1 MFADERLLAGP
12 SGPERSVEGA
22 MLDFAPSQRLSSPTR
37 LMPPN
42 SRRRSLLAALSATV
56 GSTLALPS
64 GSARAQLKLDV
75 PFAPTNFTLI
85 DTMLR
90 VANVVPGDFVID
102 LGSGDG
108 RINIAAAREW
118 GAPGIGYEIDP
129 ALVRESIELAR
140 VAGVSGPVQF
150 TEQNLFDADLSRAT
164 VVTLY
169 LGVKVNLRVRPKL
182 LSELRPGT
190 RIVSHDFDLGDW
202 KPDLHIRLRDYGS
215 QVFFWWVP
223 ARIAG
228 IWTARL
234 DLPGIGPRDHEI
246 VLRQRFQ
253 DIDAEV
259 KADGAKVGLR
269 DIRLAGDRLTF
280 IMMEEVNR
288 QFTFRRFFG
297 RVVRGPGSTG
307 NTIEGYFRTETEGRR
322 SESPFRRT
330 RATVVEPGPEGAW
343 TYVRGS

>member
-1 MFADERLLAGP
+1 
-12 SGPERSVEGA
+12 
-22 MLDFAPSQRLSSPTR
+22 
-37 LMPPN
+37 MPLNP
-42 SRRRSLLAALSATV
+42 RRRSLLAALSAAAGGTAV
-56 GSTLALPS
+56 LAP
-64 GSARAQLKLDV
+64 GAVHAQVKLDV

-90 VANVVPGDFVID
+90 IANVTPKDFVID

-108 RINIAAAREW
+108 RINIAAARDW
-118 GAPGIGYEIDP
+118 GAPGLGYEIDP
-129 ALVRESIELAR
+129 ALVRESIELAK
-140 VAGVSGPVQF
+140 VAGVSDRVRF
-150 TEQNLFDADLSRAT
+150 SERNLFDADLSRAT

-190 RIVSHDFDLGDW
+190 RIVSHDFDLGEW

-228 IWTARL
+228 TWTARL
-234 DLPGIGPRDHEI
+234 DLPGIGPREHTF

-253 DIDAEV
+253 DLDAE
-259 KADGAKVGLR
+259 ARAEGAKVGLR
-269 DIRLAGDRLTF
+269 DLRLAGDGLTF

-297 RVVRGPGSTG
+297 RVARGPGSTG
-307 NTIEGYFRTETEGRR
+307 DVIEGYFRTEVEGQR
-322 SESPFRRT
+322 SETPFRMTRT
-330 RATVVEPGPEGAW
+330 AVAEPGPEGAW
-343 TYVRGS
+343 TFVRGS

>member
-1 MFADERLLAGP
+1 
-12 SGPERSVEGA
+12 
-22 MLDFAPSQRLSSPTR
+22 MLDFAPSQRPFSPIR

-42 SRRRSLLAALSATV
+42 SRRRSLLAALSAAA

-64 GSARAQLKLDV
+64 GSARAELKLDV

-108 RINIAAAREW
+108 RINIAAARDW

-140 VAGVSGPVQF
+140 VAGVSGQVQF
-150 TEQNLFDADLSRAT
+150 TERNLFDADLSRAT

-169 LGVKVNLRVRPKL
+169 LGVKVNLRVRSKL

-215 QVFFWWVP
+215 QVFFWWIP

-228 IWTARL
+228 TWTARL

-280 IMMEEVNR
+280 IMMEEVKR

-322 SESPFRRT
+322 SESPFRMT
-330 RATVVEPGPEGAW
+330 RATIAEPGPEGAW

>member
-1 MFADERLLAGP
+1 
-12 SGPERSVEGA
+12 
-22 MLDFAPSQRLSSPTR
+22 MLDFAPSQRLPSPIR
-37 LMPPN
+37 LMLPN
-42 SRRRSLLAALSATV
+42 PRRRSLLAALSAAA
-56 GSTLALPS
+56 GGMAAILPAE
-64 GSARAQLKLDV
+64 ARAQLKLDV

-90 VANVVPGDFVID
+90 IANVTPKDFVID

-108 RINIAAAREW
+108 RINIAAARDW
-118 GAPGIGYEIDP
+118 GAAGIGYEIDP
-129 ALVRESIELAR
+129 ALVQESIEQAK
-140 VAGVSGPVQF
+140 VAGVSDRVRF

-164 VVTLY
+164 VVALY

-215 QVFFWWVP
+215 QVFFWWIP

-228 IWTARL
+228 TWTARL
-234 DLPGIGPRDHEI
+234 ELPGIGPRNHEI

-253 DIDAEV
+253 EIDAEA

-269 DIRLAGDRLTF
+269 DIRLAGDGLTF

-297 RVVRGPGSTG
+297 RVVRAPGSAG
-307 NTIEGYFRTETEGRR
+307 DTIEGYFRTETEGRR
-322 SESPFRRT
+322 SESPFRMTRT
-330 RATVVEPGPEGAW
+330 AVAEPGPEGAW
-343 TYVRGS
+343 TYVRGG

>member
-1 MFADERLLAGP
+1 
-12 SGPERSVEGA
+12 
-22 MLDFAPSQRLSSPTR
+22 ML
-37 LMPPN
+37 PN
-42 SRRRSLLAALSATV
+42 SRRRSLLAALSAAAGGTAAV
-56 GSTLALPS
+56 LPAGAL
-64 GSARAQLKLDV
+64 AQLKLDV

-90 VANVVPGDFVID
+90 IANVTPKDFVID

-108 RINIAAAREW
+108 RINIAAARDW

-129 ALVRESIELAR
+129 ALVQESIELAK
-140 VAGVSGPVQF
+140 VAGVSDRVRF
-150 TEQNLFDADLSRAT
+150 TERNLFDADLSKAT

-182 LSELRPGT
+182 LAELRPGT

-215 QVFFWWVP
+215 HVYFWWIP

-228 IWTARL
+228 TWTARL
-234 DLPGIGPRDHEI
+234 DLPGVGMRNHEI
-246 VLRQRFQ
+246 VFRQRFQ

-259 KADGAKVGLR
+259 KADEARVGLR
-269 DIRLAGDRLTF
+269 DIRLAGDGLTF
-280 IMMEEVNR
+280 IMMEEVAR

-297 RVVRGPGSTG
+297 RVVRGTDSKAGAEG
-307 NTIEGYFRTETEGRR
+307 NVIEGYFRTETEGRR
-322 SESPFRRT
+322 TESPFRLTRT
-330 RATVVEPGPEGAW
+330 LAAEPGPEGAW

>member
-1 MFADERLLAGP
+1 
-12 SGPERSVEGA
+12 
-22 MLDFAPSQRLSSPTR
+22 ML
-37 LMPPN
+37 PN
-42 SRRRSLLAALSATV
+42 PRRRSLLAALSAAAGGTA
-56 GSTLALPS
+56 ALLPA
-64 GSARAQLKLDV
+64 GVRAQVKLDV

-90 VANVVPGDFVID
+90 IANVTPKDYVID

-108 RINIAAAREW
+108 RINIAAARDW

-129 ALVRESIELAR
+129 ALVQESIELAKI
-140 VAGVSGPVQF
+140 AGVTDRVSF
-150 TEQNLFDADLSRAT
+150 TERNLFDADLSRAT

-182 LSELRPGT
+182 LAELRPGT

-215 QVFFWWVP
+215 HVFFWWIP

-228 IWTARL
+228 TWSARI
-234 DLPGIGPRDHEI
+234 DLPGAGVRDHEI

-259 KADGAKVGLR
+259 KADGARVGLR
-269 DIRLAGDRLTF
+269 DIRLAGDGLTF

-297 RVVRGPGSTG
+297 RVARGADPTG
-307 NTIEGYFRTETEGRR
+307 NTIEGYFRTETGGRR
-322 SESPFRRT
+322 SESPFRMIRT
-330 RATVVEPGPEGAW
+330 AVAEPGPEGAW
-343 TYVRGS
+343 TYVRGN

>member
-1 MFADERLLAGP
+1 M
-12 SGPERSVEGA
+12 
-22 MLDFAPSQRLSSPTR
+22 
-37 LMPPN
+37 
-42 SRRRSLLAALSATV
+42 
-56 GSTLALPS
+56 
-64 GSARAQLKLDV
+64 
-75 PFAPTNFTLI
+75 
-85 DTMLR
+85 
-90 VANVVPGDFVID
+90 
-102 LGSGDG
+102 
-108 RINIAAAREW
+108 
-118 GAPGIGYEIDP
+118 
-129 ALVRESIELAR
+129 RESIELAR
-140 VAGVSGPVQF
+140 VAGVSGQVQF

-322 SESPFRRT
+322 SESPFRMT

>member
-1 MFADERLLAGP
+1 
-12 SGPERSVEGA
+12 
-22 MLDFAPSQRLSSPTR
+22 MLSKL
-37 LMPPN
+37 
-42 SRRRSLLAALSATV
+42 RRRSLLAALSAAAGGT
-56 GSTLALPS
+56 GMFLPVAA
-64 GSARAQLKLDV
+64 GAQPKLDV

-90 VANVVPGDFVID
+90 IANVRPTDYVID

-108 RINIAAAREW
+108 RINIAAARDW
-118 GAPGIGYEIDP
+118 GASGIGYEIDP
-129 ALVRESIELAR
+129 ALVQESIELAKI
-140 VAGVSGPVQF
+140 AGVSDRVRF
-150 TEQNLFDADLSRAT
+150 TERNLFDADLSSAT

-182 LSELRPGT
+182 LAELRPGT

-202 KPDLHIRLRDYGS
+202 KPDLHIRLREYGS
-215 QVFFWWVP
+215 HVYFWWIP

-228 IWTARL
+228 TWSL
-234 DLPGIGPRDHEI
+234 KVELPGAGARGHQII
-246 VLRQRFQ
+246 LRQRFQ

-259 KADGAKVGLR
+259 KADGARVGLR
-269 DIRLAGDRLTF
+269 DIRLAGDGLTF

-297 RVVRGPGSTG
+297 RVARGLDPSG

-322 SESPFRRT
+322 SESPFRMTRT
-330 RATVVEPGPEGAW
+330 AVAEPGPEGAW
-343 TYVRGS
+343 TYSRGA

>member
-1 MFADERLLAGP
+1 
-12 SGPERSVEGA
+12 
-22 MLDFAPSQRLSSPTR
+22 
-37 LMPPN
+37 MPPN
-42 SRRRSLLAALSATV
+42 PRRRSLLAALSAAA
-56 GSTLALPS
+56 GGAAALPT
-64 GSARAQLKLDV
+64 GSALAQLKLDV

-90 VANVVPGDFVID
+90 VANVTPKDFVID

-108 RINIAAAREW
+108 RINIAAARDW

-129 ALVRESIELAR
+129 ALVQESIELAK
-140 VAGVSGPVQF
+140 VAGVSDRVRF
-150 TEQNLFDADLSRAT
+150 TEQNLFDADLSKAT

-182 LSELRPGT
+182 LSELLPGT

-215 QVFFWWVP
+215 QVFFWWIP

-228 IWTARL
+228 TWTARL
-234 DLPGIGPRDHEI
+234 ELPGIGPRNHEF

-253 DIDAEV
+253 DIDAEA

-269 DIRLAGDRLTF
+269 DIRLAGDGLTF

-297 RVVRGPGSTG
+297 RVVRGAGSTG
-307 NTIEGYFRTETEGRR
+307 NVIEGYFRTETEGRR
-322 SESPFRRT
+322 TESPFRMT
-330 RATVVEPGPEGAW
+330 RTVVAEPGPEGAW